1 VTTAF
6 DSAKDIKAPK
16 QSWPN
21 KKFGGKFER
30 LDEKENL
37 RGFGTGADM
46 ADEHLDDHVGGEGW
60 FDFAGGL
67 ADGVGFYDFE
77 DDYKD
82 DGNTGS
88 KNAKVGGLGKGFDWK
103 RVAEL
108 SVDFRGTPGQEKP
121 ELPQGLEV
129 VNSKGV
135 NLKDLKVRVLV
146 SHGPLE
152 NKWKGLACCIHFDDR
167 PPPRNPFL
175 PVHSVRRYP
184 VMLVDVCVCVSVYSL
199 RSRPTAIWHW
209 CWMTRNVCACALGLL
224 TV

>member
-1 VTTAF
+1 MCAAWRVLAHSYSVDTNIPRFRKQFTEQVQGVSQVTTAF

-46 ADEHLDDHVGGEGW
+46 ADELLDDDMGGEGW

-77 DDYKD
+77 DDD
-82 DGNTGS
+82 EGNAGS
-88 KNAKVGGLGKGFDWK
+88 KNAKVGSLGKGVDWK

-121 ELPQGLEV
+121 ELPQGL
-129 VNSKGV
+129 S
-135 NLKDLKVRVLV
+135 L
-146 SHGPLE
+146 
-152 NKWKGLACCIHFDDR
+152 IH
-167 PPPRNPFL
+167 
-175 PVHSVRRYP
+175 
-184 VMLVDVCVCVSVYSL
+184 
-199 RSRPTAIWHW
+199 I
-209 CWMTRNVCACALGLL
+209 
-224 TV
+224 

>member
-1 VTTAF
+1 MLCTVSIMCAAWRVLAHSYSVDTNIPRFRKQFTENVQGVSQVTTAF

-21 KKFGGKFER
+21 KKFGGKIER

-46 ADEHLDDHVGGEGW
+46 ADEHLDDDMGGEGW
-60 FDFAGGL
+60 FDYAVGL
-67 ADGVGFYDFE
+67 ADGVGLYNDFE
-77 DDYKD
+77 DDYDD
-82 DGNTGS
+82 DGNAGS
-88 KNAKVGGLGKGFDWK
+88 KNAKVGGLGKGVAWK

-146 SHGPLE
+146 GHGPLPYGGQME
-152 NKWKGLACCIHFDDR
+152 ATR
-167 PPPRNPFL
+167 
-175 PVHSVRRYP
+175 
-184 VMLVDVCVCVSVYSL
+184 MLY
-199 RSRPTAIWHW
+199 TF
-209 CWMTRNVCACALGLL
+209 
-224 TV
+224 